1 MSLAKR
7 IIPCLDVDHGRVLK
21 GTHFR
26 DMRDIGNP
34 VELAKKYRDDGADE
48 LVFLDITASIEKR
61 KTLIE
66 MVRNVASNLDIPFTV
81 GGGIRSVE
89 DVKMILSNG
98 ADKISINT
106 AAVENPLLIKEL
118 VSRFGQQCVVV
129 AIDGK
134 RKVKENGEIWFEVY
148 TYGGTKPTGLNAI
161 EWAKR
166 CEALGAGELLITSID
181 KDGTKSGYD
190 LDLTRMIAEAVNI
203 PIIASG
209 GCGEPK
215 HILDVLTI
223 GKADAAL
230 AASIFHYDEYPIP
243 LVKRYLKENGVNV
256 RL

>member
-1 MSLAKR
+1 MKISSSSCIENFDLTLNNALYTVGILEILYP
-7 IIPCLDVDHGRVLK
+7 II
-21 GTHFR
+21 
-26 DMRDIGNP
+26 
-34 VELAKKYRDDGADE
+34 
-48 LVFLDITASIEKR
+48 LDITASIEKR

-230 AASIFHYDEYPIP
+230 AASIFHYDE
-243 LVKRYLKENGVNV
+243 
-256 RL
+256 